1 MEGATFGSHFGEAE
15 AEDGAVQSLPPPP
28 TPKRRKITSQ
38 RRKVEKKWRGGGG
51 GDMHGIFRRS

>member
-1 MEGATFGSHFGEAE
+1 MEGATFGSNFGE